1 MSAFEPGSHEA
12 AVALEALQYETA
24 ERLRPCVLFG
34 ARLNANPTPSAA
46 FAGPAG
52 DPGRRWVAVKDG
64 LAVEG
69 DTPADA
75 MRNFDQAWQ
84 GKPCEKVMKVPG
96 REPDTWTYPQCI
108 REPGHAGA
116 CKNPVGP
123 VPELS

>member
-12 AVALEALQYETA
+12 AVALEALQYETG

-34 ARLNANPTPSAA
+34 AQLVKGATRWRAVLGGLEV
-46 FAGPAG
+46 AG
-52 DPGRRWVAVKDG
+52 
-64 LAVEG
+64 ES
-69 DTPADA
+69 PADA